1 MRVSKG
7 NRSAGPPPRS
17 SLIRYAGCVTR
28 PHMTD
33 GEWEFIEPFLPIG
46 RYGSY
51 PERLRQQ
58 FEGAIL
64 RRARLGTGMAT
75 A

>member
-1 MRVSKG
+1 M
-7 NRSAGPPPRS
+7 
-17 SLIRYAGCVTR
+17 TR

-33 GEWEFIEPFLPIG
+33 GEWEFIGPFLPIG